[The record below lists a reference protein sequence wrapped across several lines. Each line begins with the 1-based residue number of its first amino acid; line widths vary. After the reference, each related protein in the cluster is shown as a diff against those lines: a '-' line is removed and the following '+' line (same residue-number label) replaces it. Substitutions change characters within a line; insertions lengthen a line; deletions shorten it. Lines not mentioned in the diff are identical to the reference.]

1 MAGRMFEHILT
12 SSVEDGH
19 VDADLR
25 NQNLTHSIQP
35 IHGQLTP
42 VFGIA
47 LEIALGLPI
56 EHRFAYL
63 WLTAFIKTLII
74 CDGRLDDALTGGFR
88 KQRGRLADGSR
99 LLVNGAVAALAAIMT
114 LTGAGCVLVR
124 VRAAK
129 HADGWHVND

>member
-1 MAGRMFEHILT
+1 MGRK
-12 SSVEDGH
+12 SK
-19 VDADLR
+19 
-25 NQNLTHSIQP
+25 
-35 IHGQLTP
+35 
-42 VFGIA
+42 
-47 LEIALGLPI
+47 
-56 EHRFAYL
+56 
-63 WLTAFIKTLII
+63 KTLII

-124 VRAAK
+124 VRSAK